1 MPSKCHKTAFL
12 GGYWGYFTMP
22 AIRLKIA
29 QNSPVLGGISRV
41 IAKGVKYCLK
51 SPKNA
56 LKNGRFLPFFGGM
69 ANMPFSRI
77 APIHAH
83 INLNVKEKT

>member
-1 MPSKCHKTAFL
+1 MPSKCLKTAFL
-12 GGYWGYFTMP
+12 GGYWGYFAMP

-41 IAKGVKYCLK
+41 IARWSKYCLK

-56 LKNGRFLPFFGGM
+56 L
-69 ANMPFSRI
+69 
-77 APIHAH
+77 
-83 INLNVKEKT
+83 

>member
-1 MPSKCHKTAFL
+1 MPSKCLKTAFL

-22 AIRLKIA
+22 AIGLKIA

-41 IAKGVKYCLK
+41 IAKGVKYCPN

-56 LKNGRFLPFFGGM
+56 LKNGWFLPFFGGYGKY
-69 ANMPFSRI
+69 ALSRYGGDNMP
-77 APIHAH
+77 
-83 INLNVKEKT
+83 

>member
-1 MPSKCHKTAFL
+1 MPSKCLKTAFL

-22 AIRLKIA
+22 AIGLKIA

-41 IAKGVKYCLK
+41 IAKGVKYCPN

-56 LKNGRFLPFFGGM
+56 L
-69 ANMPFSRI
+69 
-77 APIHAH
+77 
-83 INLNVKEKT
+83 